1 MIGLLQIQRVKP
13 MLLKSISSN
22 ELKTLNPNKYFA
34 YQKFDGFR
42 TINDGKLKEKGL
54 YGRSVEQFYVYF
66 PEIVKALQPYQNC
79 VFDGELINS
88 KGISKASKLQKRL
101 RSNDFHIKVMSG
113 LFEGVEATLPARY
126 MVFDILEKNG
136 VDLRQTPLIERQRIL
151 KETLIENE
159 LIQIVKP
166 IEKSFFEAFKE
177 VTERN
182 DEGIVLKDKNSKYY
196 ETINS
201 DKRTE
206 FWLKAKDR
214 VERVINFDNYEKN
227 PIGIT
232 ITNKEGIRCAVN
244 GHKHIIVKEEI
255 DSKGYAFVEVEG
267 LEITENNK
275 IRNIVYKRLIK

>member
-42 TINDGKLKEKGL
+42 GIFDKGQF
-54 YGRSVEQFYVYF
+54 YGRNLERWVYYF
-66 PEIVKALQPYQNC
+66 PEILKALQSYQNC

-126 MVFDILEKNG
+126 MIFDILEKDN
-136 VDLRQTPLIERQRIL
+136 VDLRHKPLIERQRIL

-166 IEKSFFEAFKE
+166 IEKPFYEAFKE
-177 VTERN
+177 VTGQGN
-182 DEGIVLKDKNSKYY
+182 EGIVLKDRNSIYI

-206 FWLKAKDR
+206 FWLKAKGS
-214 VERVINFDNYEKN
+214 VKKVIKFDGYDIS
-227 PIGIT
+227 PAGIT

-244 GHKHIIVKEEI
+244 GQKHTIVKEEI